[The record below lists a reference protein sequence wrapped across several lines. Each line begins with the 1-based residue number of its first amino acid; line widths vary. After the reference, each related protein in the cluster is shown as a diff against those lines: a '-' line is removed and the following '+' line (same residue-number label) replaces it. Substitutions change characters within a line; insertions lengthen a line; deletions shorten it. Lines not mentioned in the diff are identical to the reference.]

1 MRVLF
6 ITNYPSPYRVDFFN
20 LLGKSCDLVVC
31 FLTTPEEQHH
41 RSEKWFNNDYSGFK
55 AVFLSNKTNLLKIK
69 TDIKKIIMQSFDYI
83 IFGGYSSPT
92 QMYAMEYLH
101 NHNIPYYIEADG
113 GLIKKDSFIRKC
125 VKKHYV
131 SNAAGCIGSGN
142 MTRKYFTYYGAKDS
156 NIFDYCFTSQKEKDL
171 KDALM
176 LSDYD
181 RKRLKNILSVSE
193 ENYIATI
200 CNSIDDS
207 RLNFF
212 KILSDRFNQNVGIYI
227 LTFNAE
233 SFEQNFG
240 EYTNIH
246 IIEVSSDFDIAKYL
260 AASDLYL
267 NLDCSNNNTNMFLQA
282 RIFGIPLISIKD
294 FINKS
299 YLEMNIDVQG
309 IDVDSLFIKLND
321 IFISKTIN
329 ENYIIERSNELFN
342 VIKNKKNSE
351 YEIYCIELLR
361 NIIRFVTKNAL
372 KLNDNRIVIAVGQ
385 FIHRK
390 GFDVLL
396 KAASDIDAEIYI
408 IGGKPD
414 GNFDQYQDK
423 NVHFLDFMT
432 KDKLR
437 EYYRAADV
445 FAMPTRE
452 DIWGLVV
459 NEALSYG
466 LPVVT
471 TDKCVAGLELIKPG
485 LNGYIVPVE
494 DYKSLALSI
503 NNAAFLKAIYSYKS
517 ISDYTME
524 NMTERHIEILEGL
537 KRNNNV
543 K

>member
-1 MRVLF
+1 M
-6 ITNYPSPYRVDFFN
+6 
-20 LLGKSCDLVVC
+20 K
-31 FLTTPEEQHH
+31 
-41 RSEKWFNNDYSGFK
+41 
-55 AVFLSNKTNLLKIK
+55 
-69 TDIKKIIMQSFDYI
+69 
-83 IFGGYSSPT
+83 
-92 QMYAMEYLH
+92 
-101 NHNIPYYIEADG
+101 
-113 GLIKKDSFIRKC
+113 
-125 VKKHYV
+125 
-131 SNAAGCIGSGN
+131 
-142 MTRKYFTYYGAKDS
+142 
-156 NIFDYCFTSQKEKDL
+156 
-171 KDALM
+171 
-176 LSDYD
+176 
-181 RKRLKNILSVSE
+181 
-193 ENYIATI
+193 
-200 CNSIDDS
+200 
-207 RLNFF
+207 
-212 KILSDRFNQNVGIYI
+212 
-227 LTFNAE
+227 
-233 SFEQNFG
+233 
-240 EYTNIH
+240 
-246 IIEVSSDFDIAKYL
+246 
-260 AASDLYL
+260 
-267 NLDCSNNNTNMFLQA
+267 
-282 RIFGIPLISIKD
+282 
-294 FINKS
+294 
-299 YLEMNIDVQG
+299 
-309 IDVDSLFIKLND
+309 
-321 IFISKTIN
+321 
-329 ENYIIERSNELFN
+329 
-342 VIKNKKNSE
+342 
-351 YEIYCIELLR
+351 
-361 NIIRFVTKNAL
+361 
-372 KLNDNRIVIAVGQ
+372 DNRLVFAVGQ

-390 GFDVLL
+390 GFDFLL